1 MGETP
6 TNHEN
11 HTYPLVLVF
20 YLDRELMGQPQI
32 IQPFV
37 ESVNRIIDIKKMN
50 AVAFFLPTEG
60 DERVECI
67 NPVIA
72 PKEDLD
78 KITQIIAD
86 ISKEFAIG
94 TNLEM
99 KTELDTTSDIN
110 VG

>member
-11 HTYPLVLVF
+11 PTYPLVLVF

-110 VG
+110 VD